1 MSTSLDQVDLMINEY
16 YDTMT
21 DPNELAFTNTGKD
34 DESRARTVWL
44 SINANEQNAAEK
56 AVFEA
61 VEKNTGFKL
70 PDCKAA
76 FLIGYEPGSKH
87 GAWWHLDTLGRCVV
101 MHNETALRTMP
112 ATPVRYNHPKI

>member
-1 MSTSLDQVDLMINEY
+1 MSTSLDQVDLMINHY
-16 YDTMT
+16 YGTMT

-61 VEKNTGFKL
+61 VEKKHWVQ
-70 PDCKAA
+70 AA
-76 FLIGYEPGSKH
+76 RLQSGILDRIRTRLQARRLVALG
-87 GAWWHLDTLGRCVV
+87 HLGQVRCD
-101 MHNETALRTMP
+101 AQ
-112 ATPVRYNHPKI
+112 

>member
-1 MSTSLDQVDLMINEY
+1 MIDHYHNTEG
-16 YDTMT
+16 
-21 DPNELAFTNTGKD
+21 DPNDLAFTATGKD
-34 DESRARTVWL
+34 DDSRARTVWL
-44 SINANEQNAAEK
+44 STNANKQRPAEK

-70 PDCKAA
+70 PECKAA

-101 MHNETALRTMP
+101 MHNETAVRTMP
-112 ATPVRYNHPKI
+112 ATPV